1 MIRGLVTNVQRYS
14 VHDGPGIR
22 TTVFLK
28 GCPLSC
34 AWCHNP
40 ETVSPK
46 PELMF
51 LAGRCIRCGQCAE
64 VCPNHA
70 PVGMGS
76 AAEAQAEARAC
87 CLVCGA
93 CVEACPADGR
103 RLVGRSL
110 TVPELVA
117 EVARDRVFFEES
129 GGGVTFSGGEPL
141 SQFDFLHAGAG
152 ACRER
157 GLHVVVDTCGQAPR
171 RQFEE
176 LSPLVDVFLYDLKSL
191 DDTKHRRFC
200 GVSNRLILDNLRWLS
215 TNHGNLWLRIPLI
228 PGVNDEPAE
237 LAAMA
242 ACAAELTGVR
252 QVNLLPYHG
261 VGAGKRE
268 RLGAVSHGASFRNPL
283 PETLSGAG
291 EVFRQVGLK
300 VHVGG

>member
-40 ETVSPK
+40 ETMSPRA
-46 PELMF
+46 ELMF
-51 LAGRCIRCGQCAE
+51 MPERCVRCGQCVE

-70 PVGMGS
+70 PVGMGAS
-76 AAEAQAEARAC
+76 AAALTEARAN
-87 CLVCGA
+87 CLVCGS
-93 CVEACPADGR
+93 CVEVCPADGR
-103 RLVGRSL
+103 RVVGRTV
-110 TVPELVA
+110 TVPELVT

-141 SQFDFLHAGAG
+141 SQFEFLRAGAE

-157 GLHVVVDTCGQAPR
+157 GMHVVVDTCGQAPEW
-171 RQFEE
+171 QFKE
-176 LSPLVDVFLYDLKSL
+176 LLPLVDLFLYDLKSL
-191 DDTKHRRFC
+191 DDDKHRRFC
-200 GVSNRLILDNLRWLS
+200 GASNRLILDNLRLLS
-215 TNHGNLWLRIPLI
+215 ANHGNLWLRIPVI
-228 PGVNDEPAE
+228 GGVNDQPDE

-242 ACAAELTGVR
+242 ALAAELAGVR
-252 QVNLLPYHG
+252 QVNLLPYHA

-268 RLGAVSHGASFRNPL
+268 RLGVSVDGPSFQAPSSQ
-283 PETLSGAG
+283 TLAAAE
-291 EVFRQVGLK
+291 EVFRNEGLD
-300 VHVGG
+300 VRIGG